1 MAIRIGG
8 KFRGTPMSN
17 QRVPVRGYL
26 IRGSDQTIYREL
38 SRKEER
44 RQQSRYGLRARVD
57 FRWKDREKIYRQGE
71 GFTRDISLTGM
82 FVYADSHPP
91 PRADIRVEVFF
102 SPLSEGVSALQMSA
116 KAHVLRVD
124 PPTTGWICGSWRNL
138 CVAQGQDGRKEPR
151 PRGAKLKASAVRTRS
166 NKGSLLIGC
175 CFWSGEGDQVRRW
188 DCWYS
193 KVVAKNLLFGNM
205 IMGCVVASD
214 PAVFAPAAELPP
226 EEVIFGSS
234 PAMGAIRNKVE
245 KAANANIPVLL
256 QGQSGTG
263 KEILARF
270 IHRRSRWGNG
280 PFVKVNCPAIPGTL
294 LESELFGYERGAF
307 TGAYGTK
314 PGRVELAH
322 RGTLFLDEIAELD
335 PGMQAKLL
343 QLLQDGQFC
352 RIGAQADK
360 RVEVRVVCAT
370 NRQLQREINSGT
382 FRQDLFYRINV
393 VTIQLPPLRE
403 RLTDIPKLAKYFLER
418 FNRQYNLR
426 ARPLSSELLSLMQR
440 HHWPG
445 NIRELE
451 NVVRSY
457 VIMGSEQ
464 TIYSELLSWKE
475 EPYNNDFPENGSV
488 SLKALTRKVVI
499 EFERKII
506 SQALEA
512 HSWNRKQAAR
522 VLNISYRSLL
532 YKISQTGIAPKRMPM
547 PQWTGETASN
557 D

>member
-1 MAIRIGG
+1 M
-8 KFRGTPMSN
+8 T
-17 QRVPVRGYL
+17 
-26 IRGSDQTIYREL
+26 TIPSVTSL
-38 SRKEER
+38 ATS
-44 RQQSRYGLRARVD
+44 L
-57 FRWKDREKIYRQGE
+57 GE
-71 GFTRDISLTGM
+71 F
-82 FVYADSHPP
+82 
-91 PRADIRVEVFF
+91 
-102 SPLSEGVSALQMSA
+102 
-116 KAHVLRVD
+116 
-124 PPTTGWICGSWRNL
+124 
-138 CVAQGQDGRKEPR
+138 
-151 PRGAKLKASAVRTRS
+151 
-166 NKGSLLIGC
+166 
-175 CFWSGEGDQVRRW
+175 
-188 DCWYS
+188 
-193 KVVAKNLLFGNM
+193 
-205 IMGCVVASD
+205 
-214 PAVFAPAAELPP
+214 PP
-226 EEVIFGSS
+226 EAVIFGHSEVMQS
-234 PAMGAIRNKVE
+234 LRDRMDKV
-245 KAANANIPVLL
+245 ASANVPVLI
-256 QGQSGTG
+256 QGESGTG
-263 KEILARF
+263 KDIIARM
-270 IHRRSRWGNG
+270 IHGLSPWRNG

-343 QLLQDGQFC
+343 QLLQDGRFC
-352 RIGAQADK
+352 RIGAQGDK

-403 RLTDIPKLAKYFLER
+403 RLTDIPRLAKYFLEQ

-426 ARPLSSELLSLMQR
+426 ARPLSNELLSLMQR

-475 EPYNNDFPENGSV
+475 EPYNNDFPANGSV

-547 PQWTGETASN
+547 AQWTGETASN